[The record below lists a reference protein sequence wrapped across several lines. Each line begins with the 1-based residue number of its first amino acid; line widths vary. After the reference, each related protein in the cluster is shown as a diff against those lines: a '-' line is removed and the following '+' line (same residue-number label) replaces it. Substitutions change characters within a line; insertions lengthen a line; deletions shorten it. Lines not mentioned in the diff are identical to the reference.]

1 MSLSLSPSIDVPADV
16 LIVDDTPANLQVLSA
31 HLSAAGH
38 KVRALPRGDMVM
50 TAIAKRRPDIIL
62 LDIMMP
68 QMSGYE
74 VAEMLQA
81 DADIADIPVVFI
93 SGLGDTLA
101 KVQAFARG
109 GVDYIVKPFERDEVL
124 ARVRVHVELARTK
137 AALRA
142 KLAEVESLNRQLHR
156 TNEALLTK
164 STTDALTGL
173 GNRRHFD
180 ATLAREWPPA
190 VANKRSFCLIL
201 ADIDY
206 FKQVNDRF
214 GHALGDEV
222 LQQVSRLLEQ
232 STRDGDV
239 VCRYGGEEFAVVLT
253 ETSLEVA
260 AKVAERVRHTVAVY
274 PWHTLSSELTIT
286 MSLGVASSHEVVS
299 TSVDDPVD
307 DPVDDSVDN
316 PAFAEDMSSQCLLE
330 AADSALYRA
339 KRHGRNQ
346 VCVLEQ
352 PQ

>member
-1 MSLSLSPSIDVPADV
+1 MSFAYESDAMSSALDASADV

-68 QMSGYE
+68 HMSGYD
-74 VAEMLQA
+74 VADMLQA
-81 DADIADIPVVFI
+81 DADTAEIPVVFI

-101 KVQAFARG
+101 KIRAFERG

-137 AALRA
+137 AQLRH
-142 KLAEVESLNRQLHR
+142 KLAEVERLNRRLQR
-156 TNEALLTK
+156 MNEALLTE
-164 STTDALTGL
+164 STTDALTKL

-180 ATLAREWPPA
+180 ETLLREWPPA
-190 VANKRSFCLIL
+190 LANGEPLSLIL
-201 ADIDY
+201 ADVDH

-222 LQQVSRLLEQ
+222 LRQVSRLLEQ
-232 STRDGDV
+232 STRDSDV
-239 VCRYGGEEFAVVLT
+239 ICRYGGEEFAIVLT

-260 AKVAERVRHTVAVY
+260 AKIAERVRLAVAVY
-274 PWHTLSSELTIT
+274 PWHTLSAELIIT
-286 MSLGVASSHEVVS
+286 MSLGVASSREVLS
-299 TSVDDPVD
+299 TSVANTA
-307 DPVDDSVDN
+307 S
-316 PAFAEDMSSQCLLE
+316 AEDMPSQRLLE

-339 KRHGRNQ
+339 KHGGRNQ
-346 VCVLEQ
+346 VCSSSLNDS
-352 PQ
+352 